1 MKKFLSFAVG
11 AAILVGV
18 GVFFITQNPDL
29 FNRVIN
35 WTLGQLGIS

>member
-11 AAILVGV
+11 AAIIVGV
-18 GVFFITQNPDL
+18 GVFFITQNPGL
-29 FNRVIN
+29 FQRIID